1 MAAKEIWD
9 YLNTT
14 AVAADVIAAGS
25 TLTTPYPQ
33 NILGENGEYNQ
44 VIHLGDDGS
53 EERIGFSSTA
63 VFYVTLKWVGLSDV
77 DAGSIMDFQMST
89 AIGNGILN
97 SFRWAHPTDGHTY
110 TVRFDS
116 KFSRTIKPGSLHSI
130 SKVKLKILGRAT

>member
-63 VFYVTLKWVGLSDV
+63 VFYVTLKWVGLSEA
-77 DAGSIMDFQMST
+77 DACLLYTSPSPRDQRGSRMPSS
-89 AIGNGILN
+89 A
-97 SFRWAHPTDGHTY
+97 
-110 TVRFDS
+110 
-116 KFSRTIKPGSLHSI
+116 
-130 SKVKLKILGRAT
+130 